1 MTMKF
6 TSWLPARKA
15 TAPAATSEIDVIID
29 SLSPEDYAAAERKL
43 VRKIDFRIMP
53 CLFTIIIL
61 K

>member
-1 MTMKF
+1 MKF

-15 TAPAATSEIDVIID
+15 TAPAATSQIDEIID
-29 SLSPEDYAAAERKL
+29 NLSPEEYAAAEKKL
-43 VRKIDFRIMP
+43 VRKIDLRIMP